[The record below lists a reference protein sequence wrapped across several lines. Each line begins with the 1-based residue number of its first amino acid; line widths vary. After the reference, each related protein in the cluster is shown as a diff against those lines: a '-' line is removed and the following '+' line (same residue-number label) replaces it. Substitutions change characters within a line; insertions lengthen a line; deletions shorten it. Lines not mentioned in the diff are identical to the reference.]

1 MDFCISTS
9 NFFFEQNVSCLV
21 NKKIIL
27 LIKYF
32 KDYYSIFLIPTLDAA
47 NQEAHQRKKLAQ
59 MDAMNKQLNKQ
70 LSNEGPLNESLDDS
84 TSDSTSTT

>member
-1 MDFCISTS
+1 MDFCIFTS
-9 NFFFEQNVSCLV
+9 KWQLSCDQK
-21 NKKIIL
+21 NITDQIL
-27 LIKYF
+27 QRL
-32 KDYYSIFLIPTLDAA
+32 YYLIPTLDAA

-84 TSDSTSTT
+84 TSDSTTTST